1 MNKAVRKLDKIESNI
16 SFFILELRSHGGL
29 ILITWDVG
37 EYSRQWLC
45 HIIPTAIVDYPG
57 HYTLYSLSVFS
68 LAKSL
73 QLILDISATNRL
85 VNYLL
90 ADSVEA
96 NL

>member
-1 MNKAVRKLDKIESNI
+1 MNKAVWKLDKIESNI

-29 ILITWDVG
+29 ILITCDAG
-37 EYSRQWLC
+37 EYSRQRLC

-57 HYTLYSLSVFS
+57 YYTLYSLSVFS

>member
-1 MNKAVRKLDKIESNI
+1 MNKAVWKLDKIESNI
-16 SFFILELRSHGGL
+16 SFFLLELRSRDGL

-45 HIIPTAIVDYPG
+45 HIMPTAIVDYPG
-57 HYTLYSLSVFS
+57 HYTLYSLSVYP

-73 QLILDISATNRL
+73 QLILEVSATKRL

-90 ADSVEA
+90 ADSAEA

>member
-16 SFFILELRSHGGL
+16 SFFILELRSHDGF

-57 HYTLYSLSVFS
+57 YYTLYSLSVYP

-73 QLILDISATNRL
+73 QLILEVSASNRL

-90 ADSVEA
+90 ADSAEA

>member
-1 MNKAVRKLDKIESNI
+1 MNKAVWKLDKIESNI
-16 SFFILELRSHGGL
+16 SFFLLELRSHDGL

-45 HIIPTAIVDYPG
+45 HIMPTAIVDYPG
-57 HYTLYSLSVFS
+57 HYTLYSLSVYP
-68 LAKSL
+68 LAKRL
-73 QLILDISATNRL
+73 QLILEVSATNRL

-90 ADSVEA
+90 ADSAEA